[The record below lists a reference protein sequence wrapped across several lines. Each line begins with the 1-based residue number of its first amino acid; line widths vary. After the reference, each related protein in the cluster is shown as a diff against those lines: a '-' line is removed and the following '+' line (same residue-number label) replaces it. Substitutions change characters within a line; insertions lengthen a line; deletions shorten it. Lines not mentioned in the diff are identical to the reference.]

1 VNSLLARYIDGELD
15 DHEARE
21 FLDAVERDPELAEEL
36 RRTEELLAAAAETN
50 ASTTPPAFVDA
61 VMNRIDRE
69 EVRAAATERSQRRE
83 VPAWLRPLAAA
94 AVLAL
99 VFVGGMQVGDTD
111 VSDSGTTTLGT
122 TSGITS
128 DDTTPTITTT
138 SDEATTTVATSTRNL
153 HTVRLVYVPE
163 EDQDPDRVHVAGDF
177 NAWDDASTPMRRV
190 GDVWTTT
197 LVLPPGEYEY
207 MFVENGDRWV
217 SDPLALR
224 ERPDGFGGT
233 NAVLDVGV

>member
-1 VNSLLARYIDGELD
+1 
-15 DHEARE
+15 
-21 FLDAVERDPELAEEL
+21 
-36 RRTEELLAAAAETN
+36 
-50 ASTTPPAFVDA
+50 
-61 VMNRIDRE
+61 MNRIDRE

-111 VSDSGTTTLGT
+111 VRDTDVSDSATTTT
-122 TSGITS
+122 GITA
-128 DDTTPTITTT
+128 T
-138 SDEATTTVATSTRNL
+138 SDGATTTVATSTRNL

-163 EDQDPDRVHVAGDF
+163 EGQDPDRVHVAGDF
-177 NAWDDASTPMRRV
+177 NAWDDASTPLRRV

>member
-1 VNSLLARYIDGELD
+1 MNSLLARYIDGELD

-50 ASTTPPAFVDA
+50 ASTTPPSFVDA
-61 VMNRIDRE
+61 VMNRIDRD
-69 EVRAAATERSQRRE
+69 EVRTAATERSQRRE

-111 VSDSGTTTLGT
+111 VSDSATTTT
-122 TSGITS
+122 GITA
-128 DDTTPTITTT
+128 T
-138 SDEATTTVATSTRNL
+138 SDGATTTVATSTRNL

-177 NAWDDASTPMRRV
+177 NAWDDASTPLRRV
-190 GDVWTTT
+190 GDVWTAT